1 MRWGRKTV
9 VYSGVI
15 FCLFCHKLTN
25 PTVKRVGLNIV
36 RTQDGVM
43 TWRDY
48 EVYITRH
55 FQRLF
60 PGASV
65 RHDVNRLGVL
75 SKVER
80 QIDVLI
86 EGKVAGFDLTIVIDC
101 KYFGKKV
108 DVKDVDEFL
117 GYLHDLRASKGILIT
132 TNGYTQA
139 AYNRAMNDTRDV
151 ELRIIEFKD
160 LEQYQG
166 FMAIPYF
173 GAHGAVVSAP
183 DGWVVD
189 ASPPEPQLA
198 AFYPMGLSRGEAF
211 HTEGYIYFSY
221 SKKDVKWPSLEHLL
235 KTQEQDIRAHYKNPR
250 FAHEPVQLRDDS
262 VCRVRHLEANEIPNT
277 IESTLFLDFPDV
289 ILYLNLLAPGSKHSE
304 YLKKLYWIAEKLI
317 KVNVLYNTATKP
329 LALWK
334 NEPDA

>member
-1 MRWGRKTV
+1 M
-9 VYSGVI
+9 
-15 FCLFCHKLTN
+15 N
-25 PTVKRVGLNIV
+25 
-36 RTQDGVM
+36 
-43 TWRDY
+43 WRDY

-65 RHDVNRLGVL
+65 RHDVKRLGVL

-86 EGKVAGFDLTIVIDC
+86 EGNVAGFQLTIVIDC

-132 TNGYTQA
+132 NNGYTDA
-139 AYNRAMNDTRDV
+139 AYSRAMNDTRDV
-151 ELRIIEFKD
+151 ELRIIEFKNLD
-160 LEQYQG
+160 RYQG

-189 ASPPEPQLA
+189 STPPKPQLA

-211 HTEGYIYFSY
+211 HSEGYIYLSY
-221 SKKDVKWPSLEHLL
+221 SKKDAKWPNLEHLL
-235 KTQEQDIRAHYKNPR
+235 ETQEQGIRTHYKNPR
-250 FAHEPVQLRDDS
+250 FAHEPIQLRDDC
-262 VCRVRHLEANEIPNT
+262 VCRVRYLEADEIPST
-277 IESTLFLDFPDV
+277 IESTLFLDFPEV
-289 ILYLNLLAPGSKHSE
+289 IIYLNLLAPRSKHSE

-317 KVNVLYNTATKP
+317 KVVVVYNAATKP
-329 LALWK
+329 LAFWN
-334 NEPDA
+334 NEPEA

>member
-1 MRWGRKTV
+1 M
-9 VYSGVI
+9 
-15 FCLFCHKLTN
+15 N
-25 PTVKRVGLNIV
+25 
-36 RTQDGVM
+36 
-43 TWRDY
+43 WRDY

-65 RHDVNRLGVL
+65 RHDVKRLGIL

-86 EGKVAGFDLTIVIDC
+86 EGNVAGFELTIVIDC

-132 TNGYTQA
+132 NNGYTDA

-160 LEQYQG
+160 LERYQA

-189 ASPPEPQLA
+189 STPPKPQLA
-198 AFYPMGLSRGEAF
+198 AFYPMGLSLGEAF
-211 HTEGYIYFSY
+211 HSEGYIYLAY
-221 SKKDVKWPSLEHLL
+221 SKKDAKWPNLEHLL
-235 KTQEQDIRAHYKNPR
+235 ETQEQGIRSHYKHPR
-250 FAHEPVQLRDDS
+250 FAHEPIQLRDDC
-262 VCRVRHLEANEIPNT
+262 VCRVRHLEAEEIPNT
-277 IESTLFLDFPDV
+277 IESTLFLDFPEV
-289 ILYLNLLAPGSKHSE
+289 IIYLNLLAPRSKHSE

-317 KVNVLYNTATKP
+317 KVVVVYNAATKP
-329 LALWK
+329 LAFWK
-334 NEPDA
+334 NEPEA

>member
-1 MRWGRKTV
+1 M
-9 VYSGVI
+9 
-15 FCLFCHKLTN
+15 N
-25 PTVKRVGLNIV
+25 
-36 RTQDGVM
+36 
-43 TWRDY
+43 WRDY

-65 RHDVNRLGVL
+65 RHDIKRLGIV

-80 QIDVLI
+80 QIDILI
-86 EGKVAGFDLTIVIDC
+86 EGNVASFDLTIIIDC

-132 TNGYTQA
+132 NNGYTEA
-139 AYNRAMNDTRDV
+139 AYNRATNDTRDV
-151 ELRIIEFKD
+151 ELRIIDFKD
-160 LEQYQG
+160 LEQYQA

-189 ASPPEPQLA
+189 SAPPKPQLA
-198 AFYPMGLSRGEAF
+198 AFYPMGLSRGEAL
-211 HTEGYIYFSY
+211 HSEGYIYLSS
-221 SKKDVKWPSLEHLL
+221 SKKDAKWPSLEYLL
-235 KTQEQDIRAHYKNPR
+235 ETQGQAILAHYKNPR
-250 FAHEPVQLRDDS
+250 FAHEPIQLRDDC
-262 VCRVRHLEANEIPNT
+262 VCRVRHLEADEIPNT
-277 IESTLFLDFPDV
+277 IESTLFLDFQEV
-289 ILYLNLLAPGSKHSE
+289 IIYLNLLAPRSKHSE

-317 KVNVLYNTATKP
+317 KVVVVYNAATKP
-329 LALWK
+329 LAFWK
-334 NEPDA
+334 NESES